1 MTVLKTGEIGAHKL
15 SSAMSDQPPF
25 ATRRIALLE
34 RIVTLFSSD
43 PRFPAGWLE
52 GSLADGSADSY
63 SDIDLHLYVAD
74 DVWDDV
80 WAQRK
85 TIVESSAP
93 VLVSADIVGAFAV
106 ALLMEGPVKL
116 DVFYERRS
124 NFASRR
130 RVAMKRLWGPDD
142 IYRQLK
148 LGEDLGS
155 NEIAR
160 ALEYTVL
167 GFLQGATWPVRMLAR
182 GQLNTFLFSEI
193 LLIETA
199 ILPLVL
205 LRRDR
210 RTFHRNMF
218 TRAKMLDE
226 PEHREYVRLIAEVT
240 RAVQANDRAALRDIH
255 LEIFR
260 EICRL
265 AREAFAIYNL
275 NFPPRVEQEL
285 VTFYRREW
293 PMT

>member
-1 MTVLKTGEIGAHKL
+1 MLKTGKIGTNKL
-15 SSAMSDQPPF
+15 NSTMGDQPPF
-25 ATRRIALLE
+25 ASRRTALLE

-52 GSLADGSADSY
+52 GSLADGSGDSF

-74 DVWDDV
+74 DAWDDV

-85 TIVESSAP
+85 TIAESSAP

-124 NFASRR
+124 TLASRR
-130 RVAMKRLWGPDD
+130 RVALKRLWGSDD
-142 IYRQLK
+142 IYRELK
-148 LGEDLGS
+148 LGEDLGT

-160 ALEYTVL
+160 ALEYNIL

-193 LLIETA
+193 LLVETA
-199 ILPLVL
+199 MLPLIL
-205 LRRDR
+205 LRRDP

-218 TRAKMLDE
+218 TRAKMLNE
-226 PEHREYVRLIAEVT
+226 QEHREYVRLIAEVT
-240 RAVQANDRAALRDIH
+240 RAVQSNDRAAMRDIH

-265 AREAFAIYNL
+265 AREAFAFYNL
-275 NFPPRVEQEL
+275 NFPPRVEHEL
-285 VTFYRREW
+285 VVFFNREW
-293 PMT
+293 PMS

>member
-1 MTVLKTGEIGAHKL
+1 MG
-15 SSAMSDQPPF
+15 P
-25 ATRRIALLE
+25 
-34 RIVTLFSSD
+34 
-43 PRFPAGWLE
+43 
-52 GSLADGSADSY
+52 ADSY
-63 SDIDLHLYVAD
+63 SDIDLHLYVAED
-74 DVWDDV
+74 SWDEV

-85 TIVESSAP
+85 TMVEKSAP
-93 VLVSADIVGAFAV
+93 VLVALDIVGVFAV

-124 NFASRR
+124 NLASHP

-142 IYRQLK
+142 IFRQLTP
-148 LGEDLGS
+148 GEDLGS
-155 NEIAR
+155 NAIAR
-160 ALEYTVL
+160 ALEYNVL

-193 LLIETA
+193 LVVETA
-199 ILPLVL
+199 ILPLML

-218 TRAKMLDE
+218 TRAKMLNE
-226 PEHREYVRLIAEVT
+226 QEHREYARLITEVT
-240 RAVQANDRAALRDIH
+240 RAVQSNDRAAMRDIH
-255 LEIFR
+255 LSIFR

-275 NFPPRVEQEL
+275 NFPPHVEEEL
-285 VTFYRREW
+285 IAFFNREW